1 MSGAAR
7 WSNRRTAFRCA
18 AVLIALWVVSALVLS
33 SDLPKK
39 ELETRLSQALRA
51 PVRIGKV
58 EFHPFTLQLKLFDGR
73 ALNPGGE
80 GTLLTF
86 DELTLTPSL
95 HLSGGAPSVHVALR
109 VLRPVLDITHLGG
122 GVFSFSDPAAEAAGV
137 SDPPEEGGL
146 SLIVPSRLD
155 VRDGTVFLRDAPL
168 DLTHTIRRI
177 EVSAPLAVV
186 PGRSG
191 DRPAFSAEIN
201 GTRFEVEGRAVPRG
215 RLLRTEF
222 FLRSAPLEMRHFE
235 RYLALYT
242 PLRLTRGT
250 VRLDTTFGL
259 SRAADGSVAV
269 DVAGEAAVSDVEVQA
284 PDGAVMGR
292 LDKGA
297 FRLRRFTLA
306 ERRISLSRVEL
317 SGLYLR
323 AARDKNGR
331 IDWEKWLEPAFSPV
345 SSPAGSSVPDSSEA
359 APALPLI
366 VEGTDLL
373 LQDSSFTWSEAS
385 RSGTEQVE
393 ITGVDGRIAEYS
405 TRPGARTMMRLSFG
419 INNEGMLALEG
430 EGYFD
435 PAGLDAR
442 VTIQDLP
449 LTPPASFPG
458 GAVLADSGGRID
470 LKGRLRLS
478 GKQSIVEVD
487 EGALRSVAFGR
498 KESGRR
504 AVQARR
510 VSVAG
515 ALFDAQNKKIR
526 LTRLGLEELVLR
538 AGADFSSWNLA
549 LPDQSVAQSVPGGW
563 TLDVDATTISAR
575 VERLAAG
582 RAEPV
587 AEVQAEIAS
596 LSTDPR
602 RTSRF
607 TLRARGADGGGL
619 HAAGTFL
626 PEPLRLEMSLQA
638 DALPLEKAAALLRPY
653 TNLTLTGKAE
663 ADLTLAVQRTETAKS
678 LQTSVS
684 GRASL
689 RDVVLCEAGT
699 NRRFGSFRR
708 LTADRFRYTSAPAS
722 CSVAGVLL
730 DRPRLFLT
738 LGKDGRLNLPRMLRP
753 NKADV
758 PEKRQASPFVLSSF
772 SLGGVR
778 VQNGSLRFRDE
789 RLTPALSVS
798 LANLDASLGEVA
810 PGSGPASFSL
820 AAHVDGAPLH
830 IKGAIAPA
838 ESPAADLDITVT
850 DVDLRRY
857 SAYVLSALGYPVEQG
872 SLNLRTKFVSDGME
886 FRTENALLLQ
896 RLILG
901 PQDTRPG
908 APDYPLALG
917 LSLLRDLKGNISLDV
932 PVWGRLDA
940 DHLQVGSLI
949 GQAMGGL
956 LTKIITS
963 PFALL
968 GGIADLASSPSALRM
983 PAFSPGR
990 ATLSRQAKEQA
1001 AAVADRLQRH
1011 PKLRA
1016 EVLGWY
1022 EPENDAAGLAEQ
1034 RVRQKI
1040 REKAYAELSET
1051 QRAGTNTD
1059 AVRLSSD
1066 AYERLLLDVYRETL
1080 NGRGLPAPRAEA
1092 DVMERKL
1099 RELERIDSA
1108 DLKYLAA
1115 RRAEAVRRA
1124 VAESNPAVADRIV
1137 LLLDVYGRPQT
1148 KIGAARAEVRLR

>member
-1 MSGAAR
+1 MRGAAG
-7 WSNRRTAFRCA
+7 RRNWRSAFRCA
-18 AVLIALWVVSALVLS
+18 AVLIALWAVLTLL
-33 SDLPKK
+33 LPSLLLK
-39 ELETRLSQALRA
+39 EVLETRLSQALRA
-51 PVRIGKV
+51 PVRIGRV
-58 EFHPFTLQLKLFDGR
+58 ELHPFTLQLKLLDGG

-95 HLSGGAPSVHVALR
+95 HLNGWVPTVHVALR
-109 VLRPVLDITHLGG
+109 ALRPVLDIAYLGG
-122 GVFSFSDPAAEAAGV
+122 GVFSFSEPAADAAGV
-137 SDPPEEGGL
+137 SGATSGVP
-146 SLIVPSRLD
+146 SFIVPSRLE

-177 EVSAPLAVV
+177 DVSAPLAVV

-191 DRPAFSAEIN
+191 VRPEFSAEIN
-201 GTRFEVEGRAVPRG
+201 GTRFKVEGRAVPRG
-215 RLLRTEF
+215 PLLRTEF
-222 FLRSAPLEMRHFE
+222 FLRSAPLEIRHFE

-242 PLRLTRGT
+242 PLRLTSGT

-269 DVAGEAAVSDVEVQA
+269 DVAGAAAVSDVEVRT
-284 PDGAVMGR
+284 PDGVVAGR
-292 LDKGA
+292 LDKGV
-297 FRLRRFTLA
+297 FQLRRFTLA

-331 IDWEKWLEPAFSPV
+331 IDWENWLEPAFSPV
-345 SSPAGSSVPDSSEA
+345 SSPAGLPVSDSPDEA
-359 APALPLI
+359 PSLPLI

-373 LQDSSFTWSEAS
+373 LQDSSFTWSDVS

-405 TRPGARTMMRLSFG
+405 TRPGTRTMMRLSFG

-430 EGYFD
+430 EGYFE

-442 VTIQDLP
+442 ITIQDLP
-449 LTPPASFPG
+449 LMPLALLPG
-458 GAVLADSGGRID
+458 GTVLADSGGRAD
-470 LKGRLRLS
+470 LKGRFQVS
-478 GKQSIVEVD
+478 GKQAAVEVD

-498 KESGRR
+498 GAFGQK

-510 VSVAG
+510 LSAAG
-515 ALFDAQNKKIR
+515 ALFDLRNKKIR
-526 LTRLGLEELVLR
+526 ITRLGLDGLVLR
-538 AGADFSSWNLA
+538 AGSDSGGWNLD
-549 LPDQSVAQSVPGGW
+549 LSEQSAVPSVPEGW
-563 TLDVDATTISAR
+563 TLEVDAATLSGR
-575 VERLAAG
+575 LERLAAG
-582 RAEPV
+582 RGEPV

-607 TLRARGADGGGL
+607 TVRARGSDGGAL

-626 PEPLRLEMSLQA
+626 PEPLHLEMNLRA
-638 DALPLEKAAALLRPY
+638 DALPLEKTAALLRPY
-653 TNLTLTGKAE
+653 TNLTLTGRAE
-663 ADLTLAVQRTETAKS
+663 ADLSLAVQRTKTSEN

-689 RDVVLCEAGT
+689 RDVVVHDAGT
-699 NRRFGSFRR
+699 HKRVASFRR
-708 LTADRFRYTSAPAS
+708 LTADRFRYTSATAS
-722 CSVAGVLL
+722 FSAAGVLL
-730 DRPRLFLT
+730 DRPRFFLT
-738 LGKDGRLNLPRMLRP
+738 LGKDGCLDLLLCPS
-753 NKADV
+753 KADV
-758 PEKRQASPFVLSSF
+758 PEKRQASPFALSSF

-789 RLTPALSVS
+789 RLTPPLSVS

-810 PGSGPASFSL
+810 PGSGPAAFSL
-820 AAHVDGAPLH
+820 AAHVDGAPLR
-830 IKGAIAPA
+830 IKGAIAMPP
-838 ESPAADLDITVT
+838 SPAADLDITFT
-850 DVDLRRY
+850 NVDLRRY
-857 SAYVLSALGYPVEQG
+857 SAYMVRALGYPVEQG
-872 SLNLRTKFVSDGME
+872 SLNLRTKFVVDGMA
-886 FRTENALLLQ
+886 FRAENALLLQ
-896 RLILG
+896 KLVLG

-917 LSLLRDLKGNISLDV
+917 LSLLRDLKGDVSLDV
-932 PVWGRLDA
+932 PVWGRLDTT
-940 DHLQVGSLI
+940 HFQVGSLI
-949 GQAMGGL
+949 GQAVGGL

-963 PFALL
+963 PLALL
-968 GGIADLASSPSALRM
+968 GGIADLADGPSALRM

-1001 AAVADRLQRH
+1001 AAVADVLQRH
-1011 PKLRA
+1011 PKLHA

-1022 EPENDAAGLAEQ
+1022 EPENDAVSLAEQ

-1040 REKAYAELSET
+1040 REKAYAELSEA
-1051 QRAGTNTD
+1051 QRAGTSVD
-1059 AVRLSSD
+1059 AVRLASGE
-1066 AYERLLLDVYRETL
+1066 YERLLFDVYRETL
-1080 NGRGLPAPRAEA
+1080 HERGLPAPRRAEA

-1115 RRAEAVRRA
+1115 RRAEAIRRA
-1124 VAESNPAVADRIV
+1124 VAESNPAVEDRIV
-1137 LLLDVYGRPQT
+1137 LLLDVHSRPQT
-1148 KIGAARAEVRLR
+1148 KAGAARAEIRLR